1 MLRVTG
7 GVLRGRVLPAPL
19 PEGVRPTSS
28 RTREALFSIVGQD
41 LEGLS
46 FLDAFGGAGLIAIEA
61 WSRGARPVT
70 VFERALPALAA
81 IRFNAAAVGVPLDL
95 RAADARTLQNPDG
108 SAGFAADLVYL
119 DPPFE
124 DDIAEWIQRLVGCA
138 RDTLVAEART
148 GTSFPERAG
157 ALPLDRIRKYGESS
171 LAIYRGG

>member
-7 GVLRGRVLPAPL
+7 GSLRGRVLPAVL
-19 PEGVRPTSS
+19 PEGVRPTSA

-46 FLDAFGGAGLIAIEA
+46 VLDAFGGAGLIALEA

-81 IRFNAAAVGVPLDL
+81 IRLNARAVGVELEI
-95 RAADARTLQNPDG
+95 RAADAATLRNPDG
-108 SAGFAADLVYL
+108 SAAMVADLVYL
-119 DPPFE
+119 DPPFAE
-124 DDIAEWIQRLVGCA
+124 DIGVWIERLAGCA

-148 GTSFPERAG
+148 GAEFPERAG
-157 ALPLDRIRKYGESS
+157 ALPLDRVRKYGEST
-171 LAIYRGG
+171 LAIYRAG

>member
-7 GVLRGRVLPAPL
+7 GNLRGRVLPAIL
-19 PEGVRPTSS
+19 PEGVRPTSA

-61 WSRGARPVT
+61 FSRGARPVT

-81 IRFNAAAVGVPLDL
+81 IRLNMGAVGVPLDL
-95 RAADARTLQNPDG
+95 RAADASTLQNPDG
-108 SAGFAADLVYL
+108 SPAMLADLVYL
-119 DPPFE
+119 DPPFA
-124 DDIAEWIQRLVGCA
+124 DDIGAWIARLGGCA

-148 GTSFPERAG
+148 GTDFPEVAG
-157 ALPLDRIRKYGESS
+157 ALPLDRIRKYGEST
-171 LAIYRGG
+171 LAIYRAG